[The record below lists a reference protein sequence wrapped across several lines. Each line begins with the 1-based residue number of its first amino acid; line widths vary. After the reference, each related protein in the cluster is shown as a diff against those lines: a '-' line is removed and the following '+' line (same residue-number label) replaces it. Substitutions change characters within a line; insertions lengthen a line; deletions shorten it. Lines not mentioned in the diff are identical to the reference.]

1 MRYPRGLPGVLVEC
15 DPSIKAILLKID
27 QEAGHAFIIE
37 DLDESTLV
45 VKEQKLAEFKHQ
57 LNMMLRKTSMQ
68 EKEEDSSGED
78 EGDAGI

>member
-1 MRYPRGLPGVLVEC
+1 MPRINKGVLVEC

-37 DLDESTLV
+37 DLDESRLV
-45 VKEQKLAEFKHQ
+45 VKEQKLVEFKHQ

-68 EKEEDSSGED
+68 EREEDSSGD
-78 EGDAGI
+78 EGDAGM